1 MPREFKVVE
10 YSKDYI
16 VIIKPYGYLSEESDS
31 EPNAHSAIRDFLT
44 SNGARFEKIHTVH
57 RLDRTTEGLMVYA
70 LNKKTAAEISH
81 CIADGKFE
89 KIYEAHITRSPE
101 LPESGEMRDLLFF
114 DRHRDKSFVV
124 EKKRNGAKEALLEY
138 EIVREYR
145 DEDGE
150 DVSVARVKL
159 GTGRTHQIRVQ
170 FASRKSPLVGD
181 RKYGSRIARRGPSL
195 FSVKLGFEIGGERR
209 EYEMGE

>member
-1 MPREFKVVE
+1 
-10 YSKDYI
+10 
-16 VIIKPYGYLSEESDS
+16 
-31 EPNAHSAIRDFLT
+31 
-44 SNGARFEKIHTVH
+44 
-57 RLDRTTEGLMVYA
+57 MVYA
-70 LNKKTAAEISH
+70 LNKKTAAELSH

-159 GTGRTHQIRVQ
+159 GTGRTHQIRVH
-170 FASRKSPLVGD
+170 AKYMRHPVVGD
-181 RKYGSRIARRGPSL
+181 PVYGYKKQKFSLNGQLLHAYSLSFKHPSTGEEL
-195 FSVKLGFEIGGERR
+195 TFSAPLPPYFSCLLEKLGRQYGVSVTV
-209 EYEMGE
+209 